1 MLYAVLS
8 VRFVC
13 KYAGEVREIYS
24 FFSVGKKREG
34 KCSFCFLSAKSVGQ
48 KQNVHFPLRW
58 AISFAFSVTK
68 EELKFQTEEY
78 SLQRQEYKFQMLQ
91 YNLHTRNY
99 SLQRQEYKF
108 QTLQYILQTRK
119 YNLQRQE
126 YNFQTC
132 QYNLQS
138 GRI

>member
-58 AISFAFSVTK
+58 AFHFVLFRI
-68 EELKFQTEEY
+68 L
-78 SLQRQEYKFQMLQ
+78 QEYKFW
-91 YNLHTRNY
+91 TE
-99 SLQRQEYKF
+99 EYC
-108 QTLQYILQTRK
+108 LQT
-119 YNLQRQE
+119 
-126 YNFQTC
+126 
-132 QYNLQS
+132 
-138 GRI
+138 

>member
-68 EELKFQTEEY
+68 EEWSTRRKNVVCKRKNISFKRSNIIYNHENMI
-78 SLQRQEYKFQMLQ
+78 YKGKNIALSRANII
-91 YNLHTRNY
+91 YN
-99 SLQRQEYKF
+99 
-108 QTLQYILQTRK
+108 RK
-119 YNLQRQE
+119 NIKK
-126 YNFQTC
+126 
-132 QYNLQS
+132 S
-138 GRI
+138 